1 MNESRLDG
9 EDNYRNAPRLGR
21 RISTFQTILIFGYNL
36 KKIKDNSVT
45 ILIEWLNGFTRST

>member
-21 RISTFQTILIFGYNL
+21 RTSTFQTILIFGYNL

-45 ILIEWLNGFTRST
+45 ILIEWLNGFTRTT